1 MLKPRFLILLVIV
14 LLVAAARFL
23 PHPPNFTPIAAM
35 ALFGGAFFADK
46 RMAYVVTLG
55 AMFISDLFLGFHGT
69 MAFVYGAFIITIFL
83 GTKMAGK
90 VTAGTVLGGAIG
102 SSVLF
107 YILTNFG
114 VWLTSAY
121 YPLTWAGLISCYV
134 AAIPFFHYTLAG
146 TLIYSA
152 VLFGGFEFARR
163 RVPALQLP

>member
-1 MLKPRFLILLVIV
+1 MLKPRFFILLLIV

-23 PHPPNFTPIAAM
+23 PHPPNFTPVAAM

-55 AMFISDLFLGFHGT
+55 AMFLSDLFLGLHGT
-69 MAFVYGAFIITIFL
+69 MAFVYGAFIITIFM

-90 VTAGTVLGGAIG
+90 ISALTVFSGALG
-102 SSVLF
+102 SSILF
-107 YILTNFG
+107 FALTNFG
-114 VWLTSAY
+114 VWITSAY
-121 YPLTWAGLISCYV
+121 YPLTWSGFITCYV

-152 VLFGGFEFARR
+152 ILFGGFEFARQKF
-163 RVPALQLP
+163 PALQVR